1 MRSRTKSGFRFA
13 KMHGLGNDFM
23 VADFVTQDTAPDPER
38 IAAWGD
44 RRHGIGFDQF
54 LAVCVPD
61 RPEADFRYRI
71 FNADGSEAEQ
81 CGNGARCFARFVTA
95 NKLTVKRNLVLQT
108 LAGDIRTEL
117 GSGGNVTVHL
127 PAPHTCT
134 PARVPVAGTELELT
148 PVSTGNPH
156 AVIFVDDV
164 RKADVETVGAALQHH
179 PMFPSRVNV
188 GFLEVVDRGFARL
201 RVFERGVGETLAC
214 GSGAC
219 AAMAAARLAG
229 LIDPTARISL
239 PGGKLQMAWPGPDA
253 AVKMTGPAT
262 FVYEGRVKL

>member
-239 PGGKLQMAWPGPDA
+239 PGGKLQMAWPGPDG
-253 AVKMTGPAT
+253 AVKVTGPAT